1 MNYITSLILGIV
13 EGLTEF
19 LPVSSTGHLIL
30 ASNALGVPNDDFLK
44 VFEIVIQTGAI
55 LAVIYIY
62 WKDLLKDHAYILK
75 LGVAFIPTAVL
86 GLLLHGI
93 VKKYLFTPVVVC
105 SSLFIGG
112 IVLLFLEN
120 LTAKIKPK
128 KLTYTHY
135 FLIGLSQCLAFIPGV
150 SRSAASI
157 LGARLLGASREEAV
171 KFSFLLAI
179 PTILSASAYSLLKVK
194 TQMVEAEYIYLLL
207 GLLTSFVFGFLSVKF
222 FLRILNHKTFIVCG
236 IYRMV
241 MAVVYYFAFINV

>member
-1 MNYITSLILGIV
+1 MNYITSIILGIV

-30 ASNALGVPNDDFLK
+30 ASNALGIPNDDFLK

-55 LAVIYIY
+55 LAVIWIY
-62 WKDLLKDHAYILK
+62 WKDLMNDHSYIWK
-75 LGVAFIPTAVL
+75 IGVAFVPTAIL
-86 GLLLHGI
+86 GLLLHGV
-93 VKKYLFTPVVVC
+93 VKKYLFTPMVVC

-120 LTAKIKPK
+120 ITAKIKPK
-128 KLTYTHY
+128 QLTYFHY
-135 FLIGLSQCLAFIPGV
+135 FLIGTSQCLAFIPGV

-157 LGARLLGASREEAV
+157 LGARFLGSSREEAV

-194 TQMVEAEYIYLLL
+194 HQMVEAEYIYLAL
-207 GLLTSFVFGFLSVKF
+207 GLVTSFVFGFLSIKF
-222 FLRILNHKTFIVCG
+222 FLRLLNHKTFIVCG
-236 IYRMV
+236 IYRIV
-241 MAVVYYFAFINV
+241 FALFYYFIFIGA